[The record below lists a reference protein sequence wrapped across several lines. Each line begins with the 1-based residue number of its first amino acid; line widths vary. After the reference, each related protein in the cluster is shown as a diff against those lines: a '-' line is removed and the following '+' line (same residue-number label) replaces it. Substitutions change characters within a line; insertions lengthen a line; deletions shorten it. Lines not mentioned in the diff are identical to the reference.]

1 MTAGRVDYAREA
13 TAGLTTF
20 LTMSYIVVVN
30 PSILATKGTGMSF
43 SGAMTSTVLVA
54 FLGTMAMGMLARL
67 PYAVAPGMGLNA
79 FFAFTL
85 VLGKGVP
92 WQTALGLVFWSGVIF
107 LLISTSRAREAI
119 VKALPLSLRSAAA
132 AGIGLLLTF
141 IGLRNAGI
149 VVADPQTLVRLGDL
163 GIPTLLAL
171 LGLVLAAGMLM
182 RDHPFSF
189 LASIAVVT
197 ALGWMSGQ
205 VEAPA
210 TIWAVP
216 DFSGTL
222 LQLDLVGALQWTL
235 VPALMALMVT
245 DLFDSV
251 STFVGVARIGG
262 LTTES
267 GEPLRLRQGLIVD
280 AGATLLSG
288 LAGTSPA
295 TTYVESS
302 AGIRVGGRTGWTAVF
317 AALCFLPC
325 LFLAPLAAA
334 VPSFA
339 TAPVLIL
346 VGLFMFGGVRD
357 FELAKLEEAL
367 PPFLVTILIP
377 LTFSIT
383 QGVLWGLVSHVA
395 LYTIRGR
402 AGEIGKVLW
411 IMSAAATVLLILDV

>member
-1 MTAGRVDYAREA
+1 MTEVPVDYFREA

-30 PSILATKGTGMSF
+30 PSILSTEGTGMSF
-43 SGAMTSTVLVA
+43 SGAMTATVLVA
-54 FLGTMAMGMLARL
+54 FLGTLAMGMLARL
-67 PYAVAPGMGLNA
+67 PYAMAPGMGLNA

-92 WQTALGLVFWSGVIF
+92 WQTALGLVFWSGAIF
-107 LLISTSRAREAI
+107 LVLSASGVREAI
-119 VKALPLSLRSAAA
+119 VQALPLNLRSAAA

-163 GIPTLLAL
+163 GMPTLLAL
-171 LGLVLAAGMLM
+171 LGLILGAGMLM
-182 RDHPFSF
+182 RDNPFSF
-189 LASIAVVT
+189 LASIALVT
-197 ALGWMSGQ
+197 LLGWLSGQ
-205 VEAPA
+205 VEAPS

-216 DFSGTL
+216 DFSGTF
-222 LQLDLVGALQWTL
+222 LQLDLVGALQLTL
-235 VPALMALMVT
+235 VPALMALIVT

-262 LTTES
+262 LTTDS
-267 GEPLRLRQGLIVD
+267 GEPLRLREGLMVD
-280 AGATLLSG
+280 AGATLFSG
-288 LAGTSPA
+288 LLGTSPA
-295 TTYVESS
+295 TTFVESS

-334 VPSFA
+334 VPTFA

-367 PPFLVTILIP
+367 PPFLVTVLIP

-383 QGVLWGLVSHVA
+383 QGILWGLVAHAVLYA
-395 LYTIRGR
+395 LRGR
-402 AGEIGKVLW
+402 AREVGKVMWL
-411 IMSAAATVLLILDV
+411 MASASTLLLILDI

>member
-1 MTAGRVDYAREA
+1 MTEVRVDYFREA

-30 PSILATKGTGMSF
+30 PSILSTEGTGMSF
-43 SGAMTSTVLVA
+43 SGAMTATVLVA
-54 FLGTMAMGMLARL
+54 FLGTLAMGMLARL
-67 PYAVAPGMGLNA
+67 PYAMAPGMGLNA

-92 WQTALGLVFWSGVIF
+92 WQTALGLVFWSGAIF
-107 LLISTSRAREAI
+107 LVLSASGVREAI
-119 VKALPLSLRSAAA
+119 VQALPLNLRSAAA

-163 GIPTLLAL
+163 GMPTLLAL
-171 LGLVLAAGMLM
+171 LGLILGAGMLM
-182 RDHPFSF
+182 RDNPFSF
-189 LASIAVVT
+189 LASIALVT
-197 ALGWMSGQ
+197 LLGWLSGQ
-205 VEAPA
+205 VEAPS

-216 DFSGTL
+216 DFSGTF
-222 LQLDLVGALQWTL
+222 LQLDLVGALQLTL
-235 VPALMALMVT
+235 VPALMALIVT

-262 LTTES
+262 LTTDS
-267 GEPLRLRQGLIVD
+267 GEPLRLREGLMVD
-280 AGATLLSG
+280 AGATLFSG
-288 LAGTSPA
+288 LLGTSPA
-295 TTYVESS
+295 TTFVESS

-334 VPSFA
+334 VPTFA

-367 PPFLVTILIP
+367 PPFLVTVLIP

-383 QGVLWGLVSHVA
+383 QGILWGLVAHAVLYA
-395 LYTIRGR
+395 LRGR
-402 AGEIGKVLW
+402 AREVGKVMWL
-411 IMSAAATVLLILDV
+411 MASASTLLLILDI

>member
-1 MTAGRVDYAREA
+1 MTEVRVDYFREA
-13 TAGLTTF
+13 TAG

-30 PSILATKGTGMSF
+30 PSILSTEGTGMSF
-43 SGAMTSTVLVA
+43 SGAMTATVLVA
-54 FLGTMAMGMLARL
+54 FLGTLAMGMLARL
-67 PYAVAPGMGLNA
+67 PYAMAPGMGLNA

-92 WQTALGLVFWSGVIF
+92 WQTALGLVFWSGAIF
-107 LLISTSRAREAI
+107 LVLSASGVREAI
-119 VKALPLSLRSAAA
+119 VQALPLNLRSAAA

-163 GIPTLLAL
+163 GMPTLLAL
-171 LGLVLAAGMLM
+171 LGLILGAGMLM
-182 RDHPFSF
+182 RDNPFSF
-189 LASIAVVT
+189 LASIALVT
-197 ALGWMSGQ
+197 LLGWLSGQ
-205 VEAPA
+205 VEAPS

-216 DFSGTL
+216 DFSGTF
-222 LQLDLVGALQWTL
+222 LQLDLVGALQLTL
-235 VPALMALMVT
+235 VPALMALIVT

-262 LTTES
+262 LTTDS
-267 GEPLRLRQGLIVD
+267 GEPLRLREGLMVD
-280 AGATLLSG
+280 AGATLFSG
-288 LAGTSPA
+288 LLGTSPA
-295 TTYVESS
+295 TTFVESS

-334 VPSFA
+334 VPTFA

-367 PPFLVTILIP
+367 PPFLVTVLIP

-383 QGVLWGLVSHVA
+383 QGILWGLVAHAVLYA
-395 LYTIRGR
+395 LRGR
-402 AGEIGKVLW
+402 AREVGKVMWL
-411 IMSAAATVLLILDV
+411 MASASTLLLILDI

>member
-1 MTAGRVDYAREA
+1 MTEVRVDYFREA

-30 PSILATKGTGMSF
+30 PSILSTEGTGMSF
-43 SGAMTSTVLVA
+43 SGAMTATVLVA
-54 FLGTMAMGMLARL
+54 FLGTLAMGMLARL
-67 PYAVAPGMGLNA
+67 PYAMAPGMGLNA

-92 WQTALGLVFWSGVIF
+92 WQTALGLVFWSGAIF
-107 LLISTSRAREAI
+107 LVLSASGVREAI
-119 VKALPLSLRSAAA
+119 VQALPLNLRSAAA

-163 GIPTLLAL
+163 GMPTLLAL
-171 LGLVLAAGMLM
+171 LGLILGAGMLM
-182 RDHPFSF
+182 RDNPFSF
-189 LASIAVVT
+189 LASIALVT
-197 ALGWMSGQ
+197 LLGWLSGQ
-205 VEAPA
+205 VEAPS

-216 DFSGTL
+216 DFSGTF
-222 LQLDLVGALQWTL
+222 LQLDLVGALQLTL
-235 VPALMALMVT
+235 VPALMALIVT

-262 LTTES
+262 LTTDS
-267 GEPLRLRQGLIVD
+267 GEPLRLREGLMVD
-280 AGATLLSG
+280 AGATLFSG
-288 LAGTSPA
+288 LLGTSPA
-295 TTYVESS
+295 TTFVESS

-334 VPSFA
+334 VPTFA

-357 FELAKLEEAL
+357 FELAKVEEAL
-367 PPFLVTILIP
+367 PPFLVTVLIP

-383 QGVLWGLVSHVA
+383 QGILWGLVAHAVLYA
-395 LYTIRGR
+395 LRGR
-402 AGEIGKVLW
+402 AREVGKVMWL
-411 IMSAAATVLLILDV
+411 MASASTLLLILDI